1 MRKVLTLFVVVFFTL
16 LAYGQDVRMQF
27 LSIPDSLLP
36 HFDMEKRMALLDMYD
51 IKKNADFDAA
61 LDAGVDNRLH
71 GVSSIDTLTTDYLK
85 IRLNSRT
92 TWEMKLLAAHRE
104 LADSNKVV
112 GISVTVSG
120 EKSESRVSVYSRN
133 WELLC
138 DTIFTGS
145 NLLEKPADMAEETF
159 RQHVSELSLVLWQAN
174 FSPDSEVLTLSPSL
188 LFVPFDEKEKF
199 TSLNLKKKVKWN
211 GKSFN

>member
-1 MRKVLTLFVVVFFTL
+1 MRKVLTLFVVAFFTL
-16 LAYGQDVRMQF
+16 LAYGQDVRVQF

-51 IKKNADFDAA
+51 IKKNAAFDAA

-104 LADSNKVV
+104 LADSNKVA

-145 NLLEKPADMAEETF
+145 NLLEKPEDMAEETF

-174 FSPDSEVLTLSPSL
+174 FSPDSEMLTLSPSL

>member
-1 MRKVLTLFVVVFFTL
+1 MRKVLTLFVVAFFTL
-16 LAYGQDVRMQF
+16 QAHGQDVRVQF

-92 TWEMKLLAAHRE
+92 TWEMKVFAAHRE

-120 EKSESRVSVYSRN
+120 EKSESRVSVYSQN

-159 RQHVSELSLVLWQAN
+159 RQYVGELSLVLWQAN

-211 GKSFN
+211 GKNFN

>member
-1 MRKVLTLFVVVFFTL
+1 
-16 LAYGQDVRMQF
+16 
-27 LSIPDSLLP
+27 
-36 HFDMEKRMALLDMYD
+36 MALLDMYD

-211 GKSFN
+211 GKNFN